1 MLQIKNITKTYQSG
15 ELIQRAL
22 NGVSINFRDNEFVS
36 ILGPSGSGKT
46 TLLNI
51 IGGLDQY
58 DDGDL
63 IINGVSTKRYDDRDW
78 DAYRNHS
85 IGFIFQSYNLIPHQ
99 NILSNVEMA
108 LTISGIRKKER
119 RKRALDALEKVG
131 LKEHKNKKPNQLS
144 GGQMQ
149 RVAIARALVNNPDI
163 LLADEPTGALDSET
177 GIQVMELLKEVAKD
191 KLVIMVTHNPELA
204 EQYSTRI
211 IKISDGQVLSDSN
224 PLKNAVVN
232 LPEDHSKSEE
242 KRKTKVSMGRLTA
255 FSLSL
260 KNLMTKKGRTV
271 LTAIAG
277 SIGLIGIALILS
289 ISDGVNIYIETMQKE
304 AMAAYPIN
312 ITSTAV
318 SSDFLSQM
326 ETMMPTVGSVS
337 SPSVEN
343 TDGVR
348 VDYSSTQL
356 GDSLLNNAIKKNN
369 LSAFKKYL
377 DDHKEEINKY
387 VNETGIV
394 YSYNINFDLFTEDSS
409 GRIINMNESPENSS
423 SVMEGISSIYSKEAM
438 DTVSS
443 LFGASQTNIASEI
456 LPDKNTGLTSAA
468 VKDNYELLY
477 GHWPEN
483 YDEMILVLSTSG
495 SLSTE
500 QMYQFGLISAEEYN
514 KIVSDIKNG
523 VPLNEKSFSY
533 SDICNKTYTL
543 VPSFAFYKPTK
554 NGYVYNRNYG
564 LESGIPVKI
573 AGIVRLKNNA
583 NTMPIL
589 TPIGYT
595 SLLSDYIINL
605 TNDSDIAKKQLND
618 STRNVLTGKLFDVT
632 DNEKIS
638 AAKKFNQLS
647 KEEKQL
653 LLTSLMMSGHISIDI
668 NNIDYSNFYEMPE
681 IDMNEIL
688 NSMQPDLS
696 EEEKIQKFDE
706 FVNGLTEE
714 QLAVFMGSASE
725 KTQLS
730 DDQKLSIINAYLEN
744 ISDEELLYL
753 MEQSGKMGPLSNIIS
768 DEVKIKIA
776 RLYIKNLSDEEK
788 LALFPKEE
796 MSPMEMLDANTVKAI
811 LKSLSNEQKL
821 QIYPMI
827 QFFNGDS
834 FDASS
839 LMSSIEMPE
848 ISNNPE
854 DMMLMYFDSWLNTA
868 SDSDLI
874 AAYDAYASN
883 ENYESVL
890 NTLGIVDKSNP
901 SGISIYVDSF
911 EDKDAIQAMITDYNE
926 HATEDEKI
934 EYTDFISLLTSSLTG
949 IINAISYVLIA
960 FVAVSLFVSSI
971 MISVITSISVMER
984 TKEIG
989 VLRSLG
995 ASKKNVVSI
1004 FKAETCIIGLLSG
1017 FIGIVVSYLT
1027 LIPINI
1033 LADKLINI
1041 DALRAVLKPEYAI
1054 ALIVISV
1061 FITIIGGWIP
1071 ARKAAKCD
1079 PVIALRS
1086 E

>member
-1 MLQIKNITKTYQSG
+1 
-15 ELIQRAL
+15 
-22 NGVSINFRDNEFVS
+22 
-36 ILGPSGSGKT
+36 
-46 TLLNI
+46 
-51 IGGLDQY
+51 
-58 DDGDL
+58 
-63 IINGVSTKRYDDRDW
+63 
-78 DAYRNHS
+78 
-85 IGFIFQSYNLIPHQ
+85 
-99 NILSNVEMA
+99 
-108 LTISGIRKKER
+108 
-119 RKRALDALEKVG
+119 
-131 LKEHKNKKPNQLS
+131 
-144 GGQMQ
+144 
-149 RVAIARALVNNPDI
+149 
-163 LLADEPTGALDSET
+163 
-177 GIQVMELLKEVAKD
+177 
-191 KLVIMVTHNPELA
+191 
-204 EQYSTRI
+204 
-211 IKISDGQVLSDSN
+211 
-224 PLKNAVVN
+224 
-232 LPEDHSKSEE
+232 
-242 KRKTKVSMGRLTA
+242 
-255 FSLSL
+255 
-260 KNLMTKKGRTV
+260 
-271 LTAIAG
+271 
-277 SIGLIGIALILS
+277 
-289 ISDGVNIYIETMQKE
+289 
-304 AMAAYPIN
+304 
-312 ITSTAV
+312 
-318 SSDFLSQM
+318 
-326 ETMMPTVGSVS
+326 
-337 SPSVEN
+337 
-343 TDGVR
+343 
-348 VDYSSTQL
+348 
-356 GDSLLNNAIKKNN
+356 
-369 LSAFKKYL
+369 
-377 DDHKEEINKY
+377 
-387 VNETGIV
+387 
-394 YSYNINFDLFTEDSS
+394 
-409 GRIINMNESPENSS
+409 MNESPENSS

>member
-191 KLVIMVTHNPELA
+191 KLVVMVTHNPELA

-224 PLKNAVVN
+224 PLKSAVIN
-232 LPEDHSKSEE
+232 LPEDHGKPEE

-326 ETMMPTVGSVS
+326 ETIMPTVGSVS
-337 SPSVEN
+337 SPSIEN

-377 DDHKEEINKY
+377 DDHKEEVNKY

-394 YSYNINFDLFTEDSS
+394 YSYNINFDLFTEDGS

-543 VPSFAFYKPTK
+543 VPSFAFYKPTQ

-605 TNDSDIAKKQLND
+605 TNNSDIAKKQLND

-653 LLTSLMMSGHISIDI
+653 LLTSLMISGHISIDMS
-668 NNIDYSNFYEMPE
+668 NIDYSDFYEMPE
-681 IDMNEIL
+681 IDMNTIL

-696 EEEKIQKFDE
+696 EEEKIQRFDK

-730 DDQKLSIINAYLEN
+730 DEQKLSIINAYLEN

-911 EDKDAIQAMITDYNE
+911 EDKDAIQAMIADYNE
-926 HATEDEKI
+926 NAAEDEKI
-934 EYTDFISLLTSSLTG
+934 EYTDFVSLLTSSLTG